1 MRNSQKSDSKI
12 PPHMVAWLSAE
23 GWTAEELS
31 FVEKYGRK
39 IQIKAVEDLDRQS
52 LEKVRKA
59 KKVHD
64 RLEKQV
70 RDLDRRFRG
79 SDREYDSKNNYQGKD
94 SPEWFR
100 ASIDRNLFK

>member
-1 MRNSQKSDSKI
+1 MHNSKTSNSKI

-31 FVEKYGRK
+31 FLEEHHEIMG
-39 IQIKAVEDLDRQS
+39 ITLDTLSRWEQYR
-52 LEKVRKA
+52 VR
-59 KKVHD
+59 VWVSIHS
-64 RLEKQV
+64 RLEAQKGE
-70 RDLDRRFRG
+70 RA
-79 SDREYDSKNNYQGKD
+79 REYDSKNNYQGKD

>member
-1 MRNSQKSDSKI
+1 MNNSKISSSKI

-31 FVEKYGRK
+31 FLEIYKRQLK
-39 IQIKAVEDLDRQS
+39 MEAVAELDRIT

-64 RLEKQV
+64 RLEAQKGE
-70 RDLDRRFRG
+70 RN
-79 SDREYDSKNNYQGKD
+79 REYDSKNKLQRKD
-94 SPEWFR
+94 SPSWFG
-100 ASIDRNLFK
+100 ASINRDLFK

>member
-1 MRNSQKSDSKI
+1 MNNSTESNSKI

-31 FVEKYGRK
+31 FVETEGDKYS
-39 IQIKAVEDLDRQS
+39 IDYTQLNSEDYIKV
-52 LEKVRKA
+52 KA
-59 KKVHD
+59 YLRVAKRIDEQKGE
-64 RLEKQV
+64 RA
-70 RDLDRRFRG
+70 
-79 SDREYDSKNNYQGKD
+79 REYDSKNNYQGKD